1 MSAVYLDNAATT
13 PLCDAAVRAIN
24 DNITL
29 FGNPSSLHSPGQAAE
44 TVLENSRATVKRSL
58 GVTNRHD
65 ELVFCASGS
74 EANNL
79 ALIGAAHSKASFAGK
94 KIITTRSEH
103 PSVINCCKQLE
114 KEGFEVVYVPCP
126 AGKVDADAFENALD
140 DSTFLVSVMTAN
152 NETGAVYDVNTLL
165 SIVRKKCPRAYFHTD
180 ATQAYMKMGIKAPKF
195 DMLTFSGHK
204 INAPKGIGALYVAE
218 RVIKEKAISPVIFGG
233 GQEKGL
239 RSGTEN
245 VLFAAALA
253 ASVTDKITHMTEY
266 EKNMN
271 ELREYA
277 EKRLGEI
284 RDVRIN
290 CPQAE
295 YLPSLISLIVKDIK
309 SEVMLHYLSSKGVFV
324 SSGSACSSH
333 HKKVSHVMTDFGLTE
348 HEADCTLRVSMSGQ
362 NTKEDIDALVSALSE
377 GISTLAHVGKRQ
389 F

>member
-13 PLCDAAVRAIN
+13 PLCEAAVRAIN
-24 DNITL
+24 DNIAL
-29 FGNPSSLHSPGQAAE
+29 FGNPSSLHSLGQAAE
-44 TVLENSRATVKRSL
+44 IVLENSRAVIKKSL

-79 ALIGAAHSKASFAGK
+79 ALIGTAHSKPSFVGK
-94 KIITTRSEH
+94 RIITTKSEH

-114 KEGFEVVYVPCP
+114 KEGFEVVYIPCP
-126 AGKVDADAFENALD
+126 AGKVDAAAFENALD
-140 DSTFLVSVMTAN
+140 DKTFLVSVMTAN
-152 NETGAVYDVNTLL
+152 NETGAVYDMNTLL
-165 SIVRKKCPRAYFHTD
+165 SITRKKCPRAYFHTD
-180 ATQAYMKMGIKAPKF
+180 ATQAYMKMGIKAPRF

-204 INAPKGIGALYVAE
+204 INAPKGVGALYVGE

-253 ASVTDKITHMTEY
+253 ASVTDKTAHMTEY
-266 EKNMN
+266 EKNMT

-284 RDVRIN
+284 CDVRIN
-290 CPQAE
+290 RPSGE
-295 YLPSLISLIVKDIK
+295 YLPSLISLTVKDIK
-309 SEVMLHYLSSKGVFV
+309 SEVMLHYLSKKGVFV

-333 HKKVSHVMTDFGLTE
+333 HKKASQVMTDFGLTE

-362 NTKEDIDALVSALSE
+362 NTKEDIDTLVSSLSE
-377 GISTLAHVGKRQ
+377 GVATLAHIGK
-389 F
+389 